1 MRLIIIYD
9 KAPSRTTI
17 GSSLTWN
24 DVLSLTKR
32 SFARNP
38 PKYQTNHRL
47 FTYTRLT
54 VFSLLRSPSSFFS
67 ISRYV
72 CETQRERDQRNRN
85 FAWNRFLVDWQR
97 RSSRSEDGVLGTRC
111 LRLPR
116 ETAESLKLW
125 RRAFPRRAPR
135 RTRGSVP
142 RPR

>member
-38 PKYQTNHRL
+38 SKYQTNRRL
-47 FTYTRLT
+47 FTYARLT
-54 VFSLLRSPSSFFS
+54 VSSFIRLPSSFFL
-67 ISRYV
+67 ISRYA
-72 CETQRERDQRNRN
+72 CETQRDQRNRN
-85 FAWNRFLVDWQR
+85 FAYNCFPVDWQR
-97 RSSRSEDGVLGTRC
+97 RSSRSEHRVLGTRC

-125 RRAFPRRAPR
+125 RRAFPRRVQR
-135 RTRGSVP
+135 RARGSVP